1 MGFGDHPVDPKELKY
16 VGYFSSEQCAQIL
29 EVTYRWPGSDWKNNP
44 GIRWVAPNGTQWQC
58 GLNLC
63 PWFPVCWVSHCT
75 LGFAFA
81 HGSIKPSLQQAP
93 VDLPYLH
100 VQWARSMFQWYDYIA
115 ALFIPSIGTT
125 DTMIK
130 VEAPTNFMKRG
141 LLDNTKV
148 IQALN
153 EEQIQMRKAVIQ
165 NQMALEILNGCSRRD
180 LCYS

>member
-1 MGFGDHPVDPKELKY
+1 MWTNIRGHLSLARLRLEEQPWDPMGGPKRY
-16 VGYFSSEQCAQIL
+16 PMAV
-29 EVTYRWPGSDWKNNP
+29 W
-44 GIRWVAPNGTQWQC
+44 
-58 GLNLC
+58 NLC
-63 PWFPVCWVSHCT
+63 PWLTVCWVGCCT

-100 VQWARSMFQWYDYIA
+100 VRWARSMFQWYDYIA

-125 DTMIK
+125 DIMIK
-130 VEAPTNFMKRG
+130 VEALTNFMKQA
-141 LLDNTKV
+141 LLDNTKA

-153 EEQIQMRKAVIQ
+153 EEQIQRRKAVIQ

>member
-1 MGFGDHPVDPKELKY
+1 MASKKDQSIRYFEQFYQIWDEYFWMTPEKGQTIVPAPICWEQREQKMGFGDHPVDPKELKY

-93 VDLPYLH
+93 VNLPY
-100 VQWARSMFQWYDYIA
+100 
-115 ALFIPSIGTT
+115 
-125 DTMIK
+125 
-130 VEAPTNFMKRG
+130 
-141 LLDNTKV
+141 
-148 IQALN
+148 
-153 EEQIQMRKAVIQ
+153 
-165 NQMALEILNGCSRRD
+165 
-180 LCYS
+180 

>member
-93 VDLPYLH
+93 VNLPYLH
-100 VQWARSMFQWYDYIA
+100 AQWARSV
-115 ALFIPSIGTT
+115 
-125 DTMIK
+125 MIK
-130 VEAPTNFMKRG
+130 IKARTNFTKQA
-141 LLDNTKV
+141 LLDNAKA

-165 NQMALEILNGCSRRD
+165 NQMALDILMVTQ
-180 LCYS
+180 

>member
-93 VDLPYLH
+93 VNLPYLH
-100 VQWARSMFQWYDYIA
+100 AQWARSV
-115 ALFIPSIGTT
+115 
-125 DTMIK
+125 MIK
-130 VEAPTNFMKRG
+130 IKARTNFTKQT
-141 LLDNTKV
+141 LLDNAKA

-165 NQMALEILNGCSRRD
+165 NQMALDILMVTQ
-180 LCYS
+180 